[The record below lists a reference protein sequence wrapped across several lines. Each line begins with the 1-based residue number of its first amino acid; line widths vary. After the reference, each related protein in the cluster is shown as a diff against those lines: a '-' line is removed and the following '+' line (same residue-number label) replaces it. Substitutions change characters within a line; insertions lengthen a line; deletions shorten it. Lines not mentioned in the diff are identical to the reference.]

1 MIEKLLN
8 KLGYI
13 KDTTYKNQCRTIT
26 KLSDELRKMEG
37 EMTVLAIK
45 LKSVKPQKKV
55 KEELDSEKLRKWA
68 KRVKDRDR
76 KCLVCDSTEN
86 LTAHHLL
93 NKSHHPSIAF
103 IDSNG
108 VTLCEVCHNK
118 FHREY
123 KNNCNPEN
131 FKKFLILNGKDVTLN
146 SPVILWRA

>member
-8 KLGYI
+8 KFGYI

-68 KRVKDRDR
+68 KRVKDRDK
-76 KCLVCDSTEN
+76 KCLVCGSTEN

-93 NKSHHPSIAF
+93 NKSHHPSVAYITEM
-103 IDSNG
+103 G
-108 VTLCEVCHNK
+108 VCLCENCHNK
-118 FHREY
+118 FHNEY